1 MRSYGGLMSLMDL
14 MGFHT
19 VYPLVMTN
27 VAIEHGH
34 RNTEF
39 SHTEKCDIP

>member
-1 MRSYGGLMSLMDL
+1 ME
-14 MGFHT
+14 

-34 RNTEF
+34 RQF
-39 SHTEKCDIP
+39 VKFVIFPLIAW